1 MGPSAEEFRG
11 WPVRPPRQLPPLRQS
26 RTRSQDRHFTRY
38 SMYGIAN
45 WLKSYVE
52 FYFRSTQSRMRLNV
66 PLVFSSRSLLFE
78 NSGRYSAA
86 AGLSSIP
93 KLPFTK
99 TGRLGGSNQDLGE
112 EQLEEEEEDAEDAG
126 MRGLVASVRSNSGAG
141 TGGVGGGS
149 MSRYSSK

>member
-1 MGPSAEEFRG
+1 M
-11 WPVRPPRQLPPLRQS
+11 S
-26 RTRSQDRHFTRY
+26 R
-38 SMYGIAN
+38 
-45 WLKSYVE
+45 
-52 FYFRSTQSRMRLNV
+52 
-66 PLVFSSRSLLFE
+66 VFCSRSLLFE

-112 EQLEEEEEDAEDAG
+112 EHEEEEDAEDAG

-141 TGGVGGGS
+141 TGGGGGGGGS

>member
-1 MGPSAEEFRG
+1 M
-11 WPVRPPRQLPPLRQS
+11 
-26 RTRSQDRHFTRY
+26 
-38 SMYGIAN
+38 
-45 WLKSYVE
+45 LKVC
-52 FYFRSTQSRMRLNV
+52 
-66 PLVFSSRSLLFE
+66 VFFCSRSLLFE

-126 MRGLVASVRSNSGAG
+126 MRGLVAASVRSTSGAG
-141 TGGVGGGS
+141 TGGVGGS

>member
-1 MGPSAEEFRG
+1 
-11 WPVRPPRQLPPLRQS
+11 
-26 RTRSQDRHFTRY
+26 
-38 SMYGIAN
+38 
-45 WLKSYVE
+45 
-52 FYFRSTQSRMRLNV
+52 MRLNV
-66 PLVFSSRSLLFE
+66 PLVFCSRSLLFE

-126 MRGLVASVRSNSGAG
+126 MRGLVTSVRSTSGAG
-141 TGGVGGGS
+141 TGGGGGGGGS

>member
-1 MGPSAEEFRG
+1 M
-11 WPVRPPRQLPPLRQS
+11 S
-26 RTRSQDRHFTRY
+26 R
-38 SMYGIAN
+38 
-45 WLKSYVE
+45 
-52 FYFRSTQSRMRLNV
+52 
-66 PLVFSSRSLLFE
+66 VFCSRSLLFE

-112 EQLEEEEEDAEDAG
+112 EHEEEEDDAEDAG
-126 MRGLVASVRSNSGAG
+126 MRGLVASASVRSNSGAG
-141 TGGVGGGS
+141 TGGGGGGGGS

>member
-1 MGPSAEEFRG
+1 M
-11 WPVRPPRQLPPLRQS
+11 
-26 RTRSQDRHFTRY
+26 
-38 SMYGIAN
+38 
-45 WLKSYVE
+45 LKVC
-52 FYFRSTQSRMRLNV
+52 
-66 PLVFSSRSLLFE
+66 VFFCSRSLLFE

-112 EQLEEEEEDAEDAG
+112 EQLEEEEDAEDAA
-126 MRGLVASVRSNSGAG
+126 MRGLVASVRSTSGAG
-141 TGGVGGGS
+141 TGGGGGGGGGS